1 MDLQDLTIKEKI
13 KLFKELY
20 TDIASKGINGDT
32 ELAHVNSREAAVLK
46 AMGGSGTVNEVTG
59 LRQYEDWFGGD
70 DDPPPQQATGTTTVR
85 NVSDLPDYFKP
96 YAEKL
101 LATAEQ
107 VYDQPYKA
115 YVDEEGNPI
124 QRLVDPTSAEMS
136 ALSGLEQFFTKGT
149 GEFDEEGVELRE
161 FAMPGADDLK
171 TAKDLSA
178 TGAAQFGDMAPED
191 FQSKYMSPYQQAVTD
206 IQLREAEK
214 QAARTRNQLA
224 SQAAKTGAFG
234 GSRAAIQDMMQRD
247 QEARTL
253 SDIQATGLQAAYGK
267 GLDQFEADRA
277 AARAGAGQLGQLTQ
291 QEQSQALTGLGALQ
305 TAGEAQRAL
314 AQQPLDLAYEEFGR
328 QQMAPKQAIQ
338 EMSGVLRG
346 VPVTPTTYRTTQ
358 EYQPAPTLGQQLL
371 TAGSVAGGISAGM
384 GKNWFGGGNAEG
396 GLIGLANGGTA
407 WGKVTNKPVGSSALA
422 RLIKKILS
430 SDVEDRGEGRGAG
443 ISADIVDMSEEDE
456 TSLVTKKPVGSAL
469 QKIFSKGRDR
479 GEGRGAGLSADI
491 SKKSGGINPRIIEL
505 MRKRKFP
512 RAIPP
517 SMHPHGPTQEEIIN
531 QRETLTDED
540 ILSMEPFGIEQ
551 EVEDPNRAA
560 EVDAGIEDTISGPGD
575 KPPVSET
582 FFDFDASLPFFAMA
596 AKAQEPGSSV
606 YKGLEAYGKTKGEQ
620 SKAAQGRALSKYY
633 ADLGKAGLLKA
644 QGTGPESF
652 RKYASE
658 IMKGANYALK
668 AFDEEMKTINE
679 SLDMPLPQKTKK
691 IAAIQ
696 KKREEY
702 LTTINRQLGQMQVIA
717 SGSKPA
723 HPRYTTKRKTK
734 VS

>member
-1 MDLQDLTIKEKI
+1 MNLQGLTLKEKI

-32 ELAHVNSREAAVLK
+32 ELAHVNKREAAVLK

-70 DDPPPQQATGTTTVR
+70 DDPPAQQQTGTTTVR
-85 NVSDLPDYFKP
+85 NISDLPDYFKP

-101 LATAEQ
+101 LATAES

-115 YVDEEGNPI
+115 YEG
-124 QRLVDPTSAEMS
+124 QRLADPTSAEMS
-136 ALSGLEQFFTKGT
+136 ALSGLEQLFTKGT
-149 GEFDEEGVELRE
+149 GEFDEEGVEMRE
-161 FAMPGADDLK
+161 FSMPGAADMK

-178 TGAAQFGDMAPED
+178 TGAAQFSDMAPED

-214 QAARTRNQLA
+214 QAARTRNQLG

-253 SDIQATGLQAAYGK
+253 SDIQSTGLQAAYGK
-267 GLDQFEADRA
+267 GLEQFEADRA
-277 AARAGAGQLGQLTQ
+277 AARSGAGQLGQLSQ
-291 QEQSQALTGLGALQ
+291 QEQAQNLTGLGALQ
-305 TAGEAQRAL
+305 TAGEAQRSL

-346 VPVTPTTYRTTQ
+346 IPVTPTTYKTAQ
-358 EYQPAPTLGQQLL
+358 QYESAPTLGQQLL

-384 GKNWFGGGNAEG
+384 GKKWFGNAEG
-396 GLIGLANGGTA
+396 GLIGLANGGESPT
-407 WGKVTNKPVGSSALA
+407 KF
-422 RLIKKILS
+422 
-430 SDVEDRGEGRGAG
+430 
-443 ISADIVDMSEEDE
+443 DI
-456 TSLVTKKPVGSAL
+456 
-469 QKIFSKGRDR
+469 
-479 GEGRGAGLSADI
+479 
-491 SKKSGGINPRIIEL
+491 
-505 MRKRKFP
+505 RKEMERRRFP
-512 RAIPP
+512 RANPR
-517 SMHPHGPTQEEIIN
+517 SQH
-531 QRETLTDED
+531 
-540 ILSMEPFGIEQ
+540 PFGTAPVSGVDSLMDEPVM
-551 EVEDPNRAA
+551 EVDEVVVEDPNRAA
-560 EVDAGIEDTISGPGD
+560 EIDAGIEDTISGPGD
-575 KPPVSET
+575 KPSAVSET
-582 FFDFDASLPFFAMA
+582 FFDLEAALPFFAMA

-606 YKGLEAYGKTKGEQ
+606 SKGLDKFMETKGAQ
-620 SKAAQGRALSKYY
+620 SKAAQGKALSKYY
-633 ADLGKAGLLKA
+633 GQLGEAGLLKA
-644 QGTGPESF
+644 SGTGPESF
-652 RKYASE
+652 RKYAAE

-679 SLDMPLPQKTKK
+679 SLDMPLPEKTKK

-696 KKREEY
+696 KKREAY
-702 LTTINRQLGQMQVIA
+702 LTTINRQIGQMQVIA

-723 HPRYTTKRKTK
+723 HPRYTVKKTTKA
-734 VS
+734 S

>member
-59 LRQYEDWFGGD
+59 LRQYDDWFGGD

-107 VYDQPYKA
+107 VYDQPYKS

-124 QRLVDPTSAEMS
+124 QRLADPTSAEMS

-161 FAMPGADDLK
+161 FAMPGAADMK

-291 QEQSQALTGLGALQ
+291 QEQAQTLTGLGALQ
-305 TAGEAQRAL
+305 TAGEAQRSL

-346 VPVTPTTYRTTQ
+346 IPVTPTTYKTAQQYET
-358 EYQPAPTLGQQLL
+358 APTLGQQLL

-396 GLIGLANGGTA
+396 GLIGLANGGEARETMEEKKA
-407 WGKVTNKPVGSSALA
+407 RHRKNMRNPLLTMTDSGGNPAMGKVDPGLLNIL
-422 RLIKKILS
+422 KK
-430 SDVEDRGEGRGAG
+430 
-443 ISADIVDMSEEDE
+443 MQSEEIKYNPSPEVDSQMDE
-456 TSLVTKKPVGSAL
+456 PVM
-469 QKIFSKGRDR
+469 
-479 GEGRGAGLSADI
+479 EV
-491 SKKSGGINPRIIEL
+491 
-505 MRKRKFP
+505 
-512 RAIPP
+512 
-517 SMHPHGPTQEEIIN
+517 
-531 QRETLTDED
+531 DEVV
-540 ILSMEPFGIEQ
+540 
-551 EVEDPNRAA
+551 VEDPNRAA
-560 EVDAGIEDTISGPGD
+560 EIDAGIEATIASMVPTKGTLSEKASGP
-575 KPPVSET
+575 E
-582 FFDFDASLPFFAMA
+582 FFDFDAALPFFAMA

-606 YKGLEAYGKTKGEQ
+606 FKGLEAYGKTKGEQ
-620 SKAAQGRALSKYY
+620 SKAAQGKALSKYY

-644 QGTGPESF
+644 KGKGPESF
-652 RKYASE
+652 RKYAGE
-658 IMKGANYALK
+658 IMKGANYALD
-668 AFDEEMKTINE
+668 AFQSEMDAINE
-679 SLDMPLPQKTKK
+679 NLTMPLPEKEKR
-691 IAAIQ
+691 IAAI
-696 KKREEY
+696 KKEREGY
-702 LTTINRQLGQMQVIA
+702 LATIKRMMGQMQTVAGAGKIP
-717 SGSKPA
+717 SGK
-723 HPRYTTKRKTK
+723 YTVKKTTKA
-734 VS
+734 S

>member
-59 LRQYEDWFGGD
+59 LRQYDDWFGGD
-70 DDPPPQQATGTTTVR
+70 DDPPAQQATGTTTVR

-107 VYDQPYKA
+107 AYDQPYKA
-115 YVDEEGNPI
+115 YEG
-124 QRLVDPTSAEMS
+124 QRLADPTSAEMS

-171 TAKDLSA
+171 TAKDLAA
-178 TGAAQFGDMAPED
+178 TGSAQFGDMAPED

-291 QEQSQALTGLGALQ
+291 QEQSQSLTGLGALQ

-346 VPVTPTTYRTTQ
+346 VPVSPTTYRTTQ

-443 ISADIVDMSEEDE
+443 LSADIVDMSEEDE

-479 GEGRGAGLSADI
+479 GEGRGAGISADV
-491 SKKSGGINPRIIEL
+491 
-505 MRKRKFP
+505 
-512 RAIPP
+512 
-517 SMHPHGPTQEEIIN
+517 PHRRYDP
-531 QRETLTDED
+531 TDEHPPKLKRLLEALTNPVTTGWEGGQKRPDLRVEPSGKD

-560 EVDAGIEDTISGPGD
+560 EIDAGIADMTDVNPTDRMSGP
-575 KPPVSET
+575 E
-582 FFDFDASLPFFAMA
+582 FDFDAALPWFSMA

-644 QGTGPESF
+644 KGKGPESF

-658 IMKGANYALK
+658 IMKGANYGLK

-702 LTTINRQLGQMQVIA
+702 LNTIKRMILQMRTVA
-717 SGSKPA
+717 SGDRIPDPLYTSK
-723 HPRYTTKRKTK
+723 RTTKAI
-734 VS
+734 

>member
-13 KLFKELY
+13 KLFKKLY

-59 LRQYEDWFGGD
+59 LRQYDDWFGGD

-124 QRLVDPTSAEMS
+124 QRLADPTSAEMS

-161 FAMPGADDLK
+161 FAMPGAADMK

-291 QEQSQALTGLGALQ
+291 QEQSQSLTGLGALQ

-396 GLIGLANGGTA
+396 GLIGLANGGEARETMEEKKA
-407 WGKVTNKPVGSSALA
+407 RHRRNMRNPLLTMTDSGGNPAMGKVDPGLLNILKKMQSEK
-422 RLIKKILS
+422 IKYNPT
-430 SDVEDRGEGRGAG
+430 G
-443 ISADIVDMSEEDE
+443 IS
-456 TSLVTKKPVGSAL
+456 
-469 QKIFSKGRDR
+469 
-479 GEGRGAGLSADI
+479 
-491 SKKSGGINPRIIEL
+491 SG
-505 MRKRKFP
+505 
-512 RAIPP
+512 
-517 SMHPHGPTQEEIIN
+517 
-531 QRETLTDED
+531 ED

-560 EVDAGIEDTISGPGD
+560 EIDAGIADMTDVKITDRMSGP
-575 KPPVSET
+575 E
-582 FFDFDASLPFFAMA
+582 FDFDAALPWFSMA

-644 QGTGPESF
+644 KGKGPESF
-652 RKYASE
+652 RKYAGE
-658 IMKGANYALK
+658 IMKGANYALD
-668 AFDEEMKTINE
+668 AFQSEMDAINE
-679 SLDMPLPQKTKK
+679 NLTMPLPEKTKR
-691 IAAIQ
+691 IAAI
-696 KKREEY
+696 KKEREEY
-702 LTTINRQLGQMQVIA
+702 LATIKRMMGQMQTVA
-717 SGSKPA
+717 GAGKTPSGK
-723 HPRYTTKRKTK
+723 YTVKKTTKA
-734 VS
+734 S

>member
-13 KLFKELY
+13 KLFKKLY

-59 LRQYEDWFGGD
+59 LRQYDDWFGGD

-107 VYDQPYKA
+107 AYDQPYKA
-115 YVDEEGNPI
+115 YEG
-124 QRLVDPTSAEMS
+124 QRLADPTSAEMS

-161 FAMPGADDLK
+161 FAMPGAADMK

-291 QEQSQALTGLGALQ
+291 QEQSQSLTGLGALQ

-396 GLIGLANGGTA
+396 GLIGLANGGEARETMEEKKA
-407 WGKVTNKPVGSSALA
+407 RHRRNMRNPLLTMTDSGGNPAMGKVDPGLLNILKKMQSEK
-422 RLIKKILS
+422 IKYNPT
-430 SDVEDRGEGRGAG
+430 G
-443 ISADIVDMSEEDE
+443 IS
-456 TSLVTKKPVGSAL
+456 
-469 QKIFSKGRDR
+469 
-479 GEGRGAGLSADI
+479 
-491 SKKSGGINPRIIEL
+491 SG
-505 MRKRKFP
+505 
-512 RAIPP
+512 
-517 SMHPHGPTQEEIIN
+517 
-531 QRETLTDED
+531 ED

-560 EVDAGIEDTISGPGD
+560 EVDAGIEDELIRVAIEGTPKEKASGP
-575 KPPVSET
+575 E

-620 SKAAQGRALSKYY
+620 SKAAQGKALSKYY
-633 ADLGKAGLLKA
+633 GQLGKAGLLKA
-644 QGTGPESF
+644 KGKGPESF

-702 LTTINRQLGQMQVIA
+702 LNTINRQLGQMQIIA
-717 SGSKPA
+717 TGSKPL
-723 HPRYTTKRKTK
+723 HPTLSAKRKTK